1 MKAIDC
7 DFLSTVWLLTFQFGA
22 YPTFI
27 TWSTPCAL
35 NFICS
40 DVHLSCFKE
49 EKKKAKKVVTFLW
62 ISSQSLVAWCHNTVR
77 WLKSALDVA
86 GALPTSTGGISEV
99 SAQSP
104 EDTAPHLPTPTR
116 SLFTLLLSGK
126 DVQQYL
132 LSRCGSSSSSSST
145 STLHLKYFTL
155 VKTWLYL
162 HCRSSTDF
170 WCFCRVGW
178 RSHTGGL
185 IIKIQSYTITRKRQ
199 KKRKNRLEWLLCND
213 ELSSVIMTFS
223 VFDLVKIYCMA
234 IS

>member
-1 MKAIDC
+1 MKATDS
-7 DFLSTVWLLTFQFGA
+7 DFLSTVRLLTFRFGA

-27 TWSTPCAL
+27 TSSTPCAL

-40 DVHLSCFKE
+40 DVHLSCFKKQT
-49 EKKKAKKVVTFLW
+49 KK
-62 ISSQSLVAWCHNTVR
+62 SQKGCHVFVNLLTIACCLVPWHPP
-77 WLKSALDVA
+77 DVA

-99 SAQSP
+99 SPQSP
-104 EDTAPHLPTPTR
+104 EDSAPHLPTPTR

-132 LSRCGSSSSSSST
+132 LSRCGSSSSSST

-199 KKRKNRLEWLLCND
+199 KKKKQARVAVVQRR
-213 ELSSVIMTFS
+213 VIFCDN
-223 VFDLVKIYCMA
+223 FQ
-234 IS
+234 